1 MKRWMQNLFIK
12 NIRRAIEDYGMI
24 QKDDRILV
32 GVSGGKDSSLLFYTL
47 SLLSK
52 FGETRFEVAGLTV
65 DHGLISNMD
74 AYRTYCQLEA
84 LDLRIHEEHYATKLS
99 LENEFAPCYTCS
111 RLRKGII
118 KRYALENGYNKIAL
132 GHTKDDLVETFV
144 MNILQHG
151 KIATMPPVSN
161 FSDEVSMIRPL
172 IYMDEISIR
181 TATDALNIPL
191 MHDICTFSHNRL
203 RSQSEDLIRQIE
215 LTAPNFSD
223 KVIQALGNVDL
234 ERLL

>member
-12 NIRRAIEDYGMI
+12 NIRRAIDGYEMI
-24 QKDDRILV
+24 KPGDRILV

-52 FGETRFEVAGLTV
+52 YGPYSFQVTGLTV
-65 DHGLISNMD
+65 DHGLIGNID
-74 AYRTYCQLEA
+74 AYKAYCESEG
-84 LDLRIHEEHYATKLS
+84 LDLKIHEEHYALKLS
-99 LENEFAPCYTCS
+99 LESDYAPCYTCS

-151 KIATMPPVSN
+151 KIATMPPVS
-161 FSDEVSMIRPL
+161 SLDDDVSMIRPL
-172 IYMDEISIR
+172 MYLDEVSII
-181 TATDALNIPL
+181 AAIDALKMPL
-191 MHDICTFSHNRL
+191 MKDICDFSHNRL
-203 RSQSEDLIRQIE
+203 RSHSEDLIRQIE
-215 LTAPNFSD
+215 LTSPEFSD
-223 KVIQALGNVDL
+223 KVIQALGNVDRN
-234 ERLL
+234 RLL